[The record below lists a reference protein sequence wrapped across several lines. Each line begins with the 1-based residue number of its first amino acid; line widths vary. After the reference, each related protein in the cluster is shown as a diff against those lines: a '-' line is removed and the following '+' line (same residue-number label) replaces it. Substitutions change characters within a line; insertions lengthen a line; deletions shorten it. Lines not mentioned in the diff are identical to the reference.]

1 MSIHWMAKICQK
13 MVKGPRKPG
22 KYPIRLLK
30 TGTTFMMPSRNQAFH
45 SSGLAST
52 TQ

>member
-13 MVKGPRKPG
+13 MVKGARKPG
-22 KYPIRLLK
+22 KYPVRLLK